1 MSAHQ
6 QTHDAH
12 ALAAY
17 LLTAPDLRD
26 AVRATQDAVQ
36 ALCVGTRSNPTPE
49 AIALRWRPLVSR
61 AALLRR
67 IESGGTVATPLDVQ
81 DAAALWLAQ
90 QYTTRRMHM
99 PIKQWTTKDAAEAWG
114 VSTVRVREFCQQGR
128 VPGARQR
135 IVAGRAVWLIPVNS
149 PRPEQ
154 LPGGRPPLDGSS
166 KLTK

>member
-1 MSAHQ
+1 MSVPKDTAP
-6 QTHDAH
+6 

-17 LLTAPDLRD
+17 LLASPDLRD

-36 ALCVGTRSNPTPE
+36 AQFSGTRSNPTPE
-49 AIALRWRPLVSR
+49 ALALRWRPLVRR
-61 AALLRR
+61 AAMLRR
-67 IESGGTVATPLDVQ
+67 IESGGAIVTPLDVQ
-81 DAAALWLAQ
+81 DAAALWLGQ
-90 QYTTRRMHM
+90 QYTDRRRHM
-99 PIKQWTTKDAAEAWG
+99 AKHWTTKDAAKAWV

-135 IVAGRAVWLIPVNS
+135 IVAGRAVWLLPINA

-154 LPGGRPPLDGSS
+154 LPGGRPPLDGSG

>member
-1 MSAHQ
+1 MD
-6 QTHDAH
+6 DAP
-12 ALAAY
+12 ALALY
-17 LLTAPDLRD
+17 LLSAPDLRD

-36 ALCVGTRSNPTPE
+36 AQFSGNRSNPTPE

-67 IESGGTVATPLDVQ
+67 IESGGAIVTPLDIQ
-81 DAAALWLAQ
+81 NAAALWLAQ
-90 QYTTRRMHM
+90 QSTTRRPHM
-99 PIKQWTTKDAAEAWG
+99 PTKHWTTKDAAEAWG

-135 IVAGRAVWLIPVNS
+135 IVAGRAVWLIPVNA

-154 LPGGRPPLDGSS
+154 LPGGRPPLDGGV